1 MNSLTLRITIAKWL
15 PTAIAIVGV
24 SCLAYIGLQQLNRNA
39 MNDPQVQMVKDAA
52 LVLGNGGVPA
62 DVVPRGTSID
72 LSKSLSPFIAVY
84 DRDGTPLEANAVLD
98 NAPPKPPV
106 GVFTS
111 SLASGENR
119 VTWQPEGSVRIAL
132 VVASVPNSSG
142 LFVAAGRSMSEGE
155 ARIDDLTNFFV
166 GGVLL
171 LLAVTLALELFG
183 AYRHAQ
189 FVAKQTQQAQ
199 HS

>member
-1 MNSLTLRITIAKWL
+1 MNSLTVRITIAKWL
-15 PTAIAIVGV
+15 PMAITIVGV
-24 SCLAYIGLQQLNRNA
+24 SFLAYIGLQQLNRNA

-52 LVLGNGGVPA
+52 LVLGSGGVPA
-62 DVVPRGTSID
+62 DVVPRGASID
-72 LSKSLSPFIAVY
+72 LSKSLAPFIAVY

-155 ARIDDLTNFFV
+155 ARIDALTNFFV

-171 LLAVTLALELFG
+171 LLGITLALELFG

-189 FVAKQTQQAQ
+189 FMAKQARQSQ